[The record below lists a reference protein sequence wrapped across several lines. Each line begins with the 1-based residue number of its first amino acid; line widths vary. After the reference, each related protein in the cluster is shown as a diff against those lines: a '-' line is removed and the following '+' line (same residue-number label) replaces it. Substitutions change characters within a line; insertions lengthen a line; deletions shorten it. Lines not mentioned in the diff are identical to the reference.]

1 MKVKATDK
9 WRSIPMPHNFFTSGE
24 MNQAVCGGIEE
35 LTDYTLVVKGK
46 KSGKV
51 LKRKLSAKES
61 SIDVRNEIPPKKSKK
76 NVFNVSDL
84 PKEENE
90 DKKDDLFKA
99 NKKKKKK
106 SKDKPAINLNFL
118 NELSNNA
125 DDQSKRNSKNLE
137 TSDKKS
143 LVVKKKSKASVSA
156 DNNNSENDQDLQP
169 KSAHTSLNVDMDLS
183 DMNQWKDLFVC
194 DEILKALSESG
205 FKSPTPI
212 QKLTLPASLKGNM
225 DIIGAAETGSGKTLA
240 FGIPIIQGILADQRH
255 EDLSCNDDIE
265 SNESED
271 IGEEEPHGI
280 PFKAVDVVEE
290 PHGIP
295 GKAVDVVDNVHMDI
309 EVADE
314 DLPSSVKGDKLRAL
328 VLTPT
333 RELAMQVHKHLVAA
347 AKHTGIRIAV
357 VVGGLSVEKQI
368 RLLSRGPAIV
378 VATPGRLWDLVQEGN
393 PHFSNL
399 GDLRYLAID
408 ETDRMVEK
416 GHFEELEKILEMI
429 KSSPDKKNVRRQT
442 FIMSAT
448 LSLVHKPPQHAK
460 KQKQKSKNE
469 KLGELMEAIGV
480 RDRRK
485 VVDITR
491 KVGTAET
498 LSESVIHCP
507 LTDKDFYLYYLIKT
521 HPGRTVVFCNSIDCV
536 RRLANLFSLLD
547 VIPLP
552 LHAQLH
558 QKQRLKN
565 LDRFA
570 ASNTGLL
577 IATDVAARG
586 LDIPNIEHVIHYQVP
601 RTSESYVH
609 RSGRT
614 ARSSKQGFSLL
625 LVEPGE
631 QGQLKKLCQTLSKDG
646 DHSLPV
652 FPIDQSRIGVVKERV
667 GLARK
672 LDKLLLASRK
682 KTVGDNWRS
691 KAAED
696 ADLYLSE
703 DEDSEEEFYQGRLE
717 GNGKNGVDAVK
728 KELQVMLKTPFDH
741 QVYGGA
747 YPTMGG
753 GMPADVLVKKEE
765 KAVEVLKNNLKYTQ
779 KLLKSNKSDKKRKR
793 FKGFKKRRTEKL

>member
-35 LTDYTLVVKGK
+35 LIDYTLVVKGK

-51 LKRKLSAKES
+51 LKRQLSAKET
-61 SIDVRNEIPPKKSKK
+61 SIDVSNETPPKKLKK
-76 NVFNVSDL
+76 NVFNISDL

-90 DKKDDLFKA
+90 GKKNDLIKA
-99 NKKKKKK
+99 IKKKKKK
-106 SKDKPAINLNFL
+106 SKDKPAINLNLL
-118 NELSNNA
+118 NELSNNTN
-125 DDQSKRNSKNLE
+125 DESKRNLKNLE
-137 TSDKKS
+137 TSDKKP
-143 LVVKKKSKASVSA
+143 LIVKKKGKTSVPA
-156 DNNNSENDQDLQP
+156 DDNYSENDQGKQS
-169 KSAHTSLNVDMDLS
+169 KSACTSLNVDIDLS

-194 DEILKALSESG
+194 DEILKALLESG

-255 EDLSCNDDIE
+255 EDLSFNDDIE
-265 SNESED
+265 SNESKD
-271 IGEEEPHGI
+271 IGEEETHGI
-280 PFKAVDVVEE
+280 PC
-290 PHGIP
+290 
-295 GKAVDVVDNVHMDI
+295 KAVDVVDNVQMDI
-309 EVADE
+309 DVADE
-314 DLPSSVKGDKLRAL
+314 DLPSSLKGDKLRAL

-347 AKHTGIRIAV
+347 AKHTDIRIAV

-507 LTDKDFYLYYLIKT
+507 LTDKDFYLYYLVKT

-547 VIPLP
+547 VVPLP

-652 FPIDQSRIGVVKERV
+652 FPIDQNRIGVVKERV

-717 GNGKNGVDAVK
+717 GNGNNGVDVVK

-753 GMPADVLVKKEE
+753 GMPVDVMVKKEE

-779 KLLKSNKSDKKRKR
+779 NLLKSNKSDKKRKR
-793 FKGFKKRRTEKL
+793 FKGFKKRRTEKLISN